1 MGRTY
6 PMDIGKYLTESWKII
21 SSDYLTWI
29 LTGLLVVAGGSIIP
43 IILTAPLTVGF
54 SSMFLKAA
62 RGERAQLGDIEEGFS
77 RFFDAILA
85 MIFVGII
92 VIIGFILLII
102 PGIIVLVWYMYTP
115 VVMADKKCGF
125 SEAMS
130 ESKRVAKKDFWGS
143 LFLGITFVIINAI
156 GGALVVVW
164 ILTIPLT
171 YGALVLGYRE
181 LQASEK

>member
-1 MGRTY
+1 
-6 PMDIGKYLTESWKII
+6 MDIGKYFTESWKIV

-29 LTGLLVVAGGSIIP
+29 LAGLLVFAGGSIIP

-54 SSMFLKAA
+54 FAMFLKVA
-62 RGERAQLGDIEEGFS
+62 RGERAQLGDIGEGFL

-85 MIFVGII
+85 MIVVGII
-92 VIIGFILLII
+92 VFIGFILLII
-102 PGIIVLVWYMYTP
+102 PGIILLVWYMYTP

-143 LFLGITFVIINAI
+143 LFLGITFILINAI

-171 YGALVLGYRE
+171 YGTLVIGYKE
-181 LQASEK
+181 LQAREK